1 MSASHALSTAYLE
14 PSPPQPF
21 YAESPE
27 TSRQLFKAATTP
39 SPRIKRQRKDSPRSR
54 STTPRPEDSRS
65 QIFESPNNNPF
76 APSGSSSKGK
86 ERAEVPVGFG
96 LGLGIPVFP
105 SNSSSVVS
113 SEPLIAWRFAEISKP
128 SSAASPASPSPTES
142 VDGDLAP
149 VPPGD
154 DGSIYTLTPG
164 PAWPPPPST
173 VVSPEITPRNSL
185 DVEDTLGRMVHRQ
198 QQRDSNDSVDLEN
211 MPLSPLTPAI
221 TQLLD
226 EISTMER
233 PPSAGVPKN
242 VTTVQA
248 WVMDMPGGNQ
258 TLPGATLMGR
268 RDRGVGRL
276 RVRKM
281 RSWRNL
287 RALGNRTSQFEV
299 IRQSVVLDDN
309 LPSPPITPPGQEEI
323 VETIGVETIGMEYAE
338 TTPRSVVPDSPV
350 EHPFYDDYEDI
361 IEAHLSPQEE
371 PPMENTV
378 EIELPQTFLLDPSPE
393 IERKFQDWPQE
404 SAQQEGSAGQSEQ
417 GEEEETPRPP
427 QLEAFED
434 ITPVFL
440 GSPPQAAPDSPAT
453 QLAGFEPMTPDPNS
467 DLVGEI
473 EALLQSSPLR
483 KREREEAERNQSLH
497 NTPTQAT
504 IRQGAGEAYDMD
516 ETPRPLQR
524 PTFAP
529 TQTQE
534 SLASE
539 ATNDTVFF
547 TPTEVRTP
555 AVEIPNPLEALPP
568 VPVLEPTQE
577 PEPEPAPARPQTP
590 PPKATRTASISSS
603 QSTPTRPPIPARRSS
618 LSHSRNV
625 SAETIPTKS
634 YPPTSQRTST
644 HTRGKSIDSSSVYS
658 DRGRSYPPPA
668 QRQRSSSAS
677 AATEDI
683 NRGRGRSRS
692 IGDGPPQI
700 PARKSSVGKTGKPSE
715 LLDTWIRKD
724 SFTTTGRPSLA
735 AVLRGNANV
744 ENRKDSDESVPRP
757 DSETM
762 PRSDTETVP
771 RPDSETVPRPDSNRF
786 SFSSGIEIL
795 GANQKAEI
803 VTTDIVRS
811 GSVKEVLVRT
821 SSKGSKN
828 GEHAEPITA
837 VPVVAAPKPEQPNAS
852 PYCRHFPS
860 FSFGDGPDLSFGES
874 STSAGKGKGRAKD
887 QTPITSPVTF
897 HLIPPTPAAGEESAT
912 RSKQLGYQLPPIP
925 LSFTG
930 TPTPPPK
937 SPLRKSTPNPLAGIP
952 VVHSHSASDS
962 VSSIPLPPRLPS
974 VVHEVNG
981 KRPST
986 APEPLIDFENNT
998 PTLDIPKRPSLKSR
1012 PTGFKKSK
1020 LSPWWKPKNNYFHDY
1035 DEYDRGEYGA
1045 GYSHDCPYEGEFEAE
1060 RGRQSRREDGN
1071 KKGKKGHRTVSL
1083 GKVQLEFVGVR
1094 GLRESFREMKEE
1106 RKRRKVV
1113 KGHFAEAS

>member
-1 MSASHALSTAYLE
+1 MMSTSHALSTEYLE
-14 PSPPQPF
+14 HSPPQPF
-21 YAESPE
+21 YAESSE

-39 SPRIKRQRKDSPRSR
+39 SPRIKRRRRDSPRSR

-65 QIFESPNNNPF
+65 QAFESPNENPF
-76 APSGSSSKGK
+76 APHGKSAKGK
-86 ERAEVPVGFG
+86 EKAEVPVGFG

-128 SSAASPASPSPTES
+128 SSAVSPASPSPTES
-142 VDGDLAP
+142 VDGDSAP

-173 VVSPEITPRNSL
+173 IVSPEITPRSSL
-185 DVEDTLGRMVHRQ
+185 DLGNTLGGMVHRRG
-198 QQRDSNDSVDLEN
+198 RDSNDSIDFEN
-211 MPLSPLTPAI
+211 MPVSPLTPAI

-258 TLPGATLMGR
+258 VLPGAALVGKR
-268 RDRGVGRL
+268 ERGEGRL

-299 IRQSVVLDDN
+299 ARQSAVIDN
-309 LPSPPITPPGQEEI
+309 DLPSPPITPPGQMEKEQN
-323 VETIGVETIGMEYAE
+323 TGVEYAG
-338 TTPRSVVPDSPV
+338 TTPRSMMPESPI

-361 IEAHLSPQEE
+361 IEAHLSPREE
-371 PPMENTV
+371 EAPKE
-378 EIELPQTFLLDPSPE
+378 EALPQTFLLDPSPE
-393 IERKFQDWPQE
+393 VERQFQDWPQE
-404 SAQQEGSAGQSEQ
+404 TVEQTGQMEQ
-417 GEEEETPRPP
+417 REQEEEQETPRPP
-427 QLEAFED
+427 QLEVLQGEA
-434 ITPVFL
+434 PVFL

-453 QLAGFEPMTPDPNS
+453 QLGGFEPMTPDPNS

-473 EALLQSSPLR
+473 EALLRSSPLR
-483 KREREEAERNQSLH
+483 RREREEAQRSESLH

-504 IRQGAGEAYDMD
+504 IRLGTSETHDMD

-539 ATNDTVFF
+539 ATNDTIFF

-555 AVEIPNPLEALPP
+555 VFEIPNPLEAVPP
-568 VPVLEPTQE
+568 VPVIETTQE
-577 PEPEPAPARPQTP
+577 PARPQTP
-590 PPKATRTASISSS
+590 PPKAARTASISSS
-603 QSTPTRPPIPARRSS
+603 HSTPTRPLIPTRRSS

-634 YPPTSQRTST
+634 YPPTSSRPGA
-644 HTRGKSIDSSSVYS
+644 HIRGKSIDSSSLYN
-658 DRGRSYPPPA
+658 DRGRNYPPPA

-677 AATEDI
+677 DATEDV

-715 LLDTWIRKD
+715 LMDNWVRKEPFTTVGSHQRPSLGAILHSNTNSESRKD
-724 SFTTTGRPSLA
+724 SNETVSQ
-735 AVLRGNANV
+735 
-744 ENRKDSDESVPRP
+744 P
-757 DSETM
+757 DSQ
-762 PRSDTETVP
+762 
-771 RPDSETVPRPDSNRF
+771 RF
-786 SFSSGIEIL
+786 SFSNDIEIL
-795 GANQKAEI
+795 GANQKAEVI
-803 VTTDIVRS
+803 TTDIVRS

-821 SSKGSKN
+821 SSKGSKS
-828 GEHAEPITA
+828 GEPTEPTVIA
-837 VPVVAAPKPEQPNAS
+837 SIIAAPKPEQPNAS
-852 PYCRHFPS
+852 TSSHHVPS
-860 FSFGDGPDLSFGES
+860 FSFGEGPDLSFGES
-874 STSAGKGKGRAKD
+874 SASAGKGKGRAKD
-887 QTPITSPVTF
+887 QTPITSPLSPVTF
-897 HLIPPTPAAGEESAT
+897 HLIPPTPAAGDEGAL
-912 RSKQLGYQLPPIP
+912 RVKQLGFQPPPIP
-925 LSFTG
+925 ISLTG

-937 SPLRKSTPNPLAGIP
+937 SPLRKSTPNPLAGVP

-974 VVHEVNG
+974 VVHEING
-981 KRPST
+981 QRPST
-986 APEPLIDFENNT
+986 APEPLIDFENT
-998 PTLDIPKRPSLKSR
+998 MPTVDTPKRPSLKSR

-1020 LSPWWKPKNNYFHDY
+1020 LSPWWKPKYNYFHDY
-1035 DEYDRGEYGA
+1035 DEYDQGGYG
-1045 GYSHDCPYEGEFEAE
+1045 GYNHDCPYDGIDLDVE
-1060 RGRQSRREDGN
+1060 RGRQSRRDSGS
-1071 KKGKKGHRTVSL
+1071 KKGKKGRRTVSL
-1083 GKVQLEFVGVR
+1083 GKVQLEFVGVK

-1106 RKRRKVV
+1106 RKRKKEAR
-1113 KGHFAEAS
+1113 GHLAEAS

>member
-1 MSASHALSTAYLE
+1 MSTSHALSTTFLE
-14 PSPPQPF
+14 SSPPQPF

-39 SPRIKRQRKDSPRSR
+39 SPRIKRRRRDSPPSR
-54 STTPRPEDSRS
+54 SPSPRPEDSRS
-65 QIFESPNNNPF
+65 QIFDPLNDDPF
-76 APSGSSSKGK
+76 APSGSSAKGK
-86 ERAEVPVGFG
+86 EKAEVPVGFG

-105 SNSSSVVS
+105 QNSSSIVS
-113 SEPLIAWRFAEISKP
+113 SEPLTAWRFAEISKP
-128 SSAASPASPSPTES
+128 SSAVSPASPSPTES
-142 VDGDLAP
+142 VDGDSVP
-149 VPPGD
+149 VPPGE

-173 VVSPEITPRNSL
+173 IVSPEITPRNSL
-185 DVEDTLGRMVHRQ
+185 DVEDSLGRMVHRQ
-198 QQRDSNDSVDLEN
+198 RHGQRDSNDSADIEN

-221 TQLLD
+221 SQLLD

-248 WVMDMPGGNQ
+248 WVMDMPDGNQ
-258 TLPGATLMGR
+258 GLPGAALMGR
-268 RDRGVGRL
+268 RDMREGRL

-287 RALGNRTSQFEV
+287 RALGNRTSRFEV
-299 IRQSVVLDDN
+299 LKRQSVVLDND
-309 LPSPPITPPGQEEI
+309 LPSPPITPPGQGGNEEI
-323 VETIGVETIGMEYAE
+323 IGLEYAG

-350 EHPFYDDYEDI
+350 EHPFYDDYEEI

-371 PPMENTV
+371 EAPAEG
-378 EIELPQTFLLDPSPE
+378 ELPQTFLLDPSPE
-393 IERKFQDWPQE
+393 VERQFQDWPQE
-404 SAQQEGSAGQSEQ
+404 TVEQ
-417 GEEEETPRPP
+417 RVPVEQVEQEEEQETPRPP
-427 QLEAFED
+427 QLEAVED
-434 ITPVFL
+434 ETPMFL

-473 EALLQSSPLR
+473 EALLRSSPLR
-483 KREREEAERNQSLH
+483 RRERQEAERSESLH

-504 IRQGAGEAYDMD
+504 INQGAGELWSHGGGEPYDMD
-516 ETPRPLQR
+516 RTPRPLQR

-534 SLASE
+534 SLTSE
-539 ATNDTVFF
+539 ATNETVFF

-555 AVEIPNPLEALPP
+555 ALEIPNPLEAVPPLPA
-568 VPVLEPTQE
+568 LEPAPVFVPAAE
-577 PEPEPAPARPQTP
+577 PEPEPARPQTP
-590 PPKATRTASISSS
+590 PPKAASISSS
-603 QSTPTRPPIPARRSS
+603 HSTPSRPPIPARRSS

-634 YPPTSQRTST
+634 YPPTSQRPGT
-644 HTRGKSIDSSSVYS
+644 HSRGKSIDSSSVYS
-658 DRGRSYPPPA
+658 DRGRNYPPPA
-668 QRQRSSSAS
+668 QRQRSSSAN
-677 AATEDI
+677 AATEDL

-715 LLDTWIRKD
+715 LLDTWVRKD
-724 SFTTTGRPSLA
+724 SFTTVGSPQRPTLA
-735 AVLRGNANV
+735 TILNSNTT
-744 ENRKDSDESVPRP
+744 SESQK
-757 DSETM
+757 S
-762 PRSDTETVP
+762 SN
-771 RPDSETVPRPDSNRF
+771 ETVPRPDSNRF
-786 SFSSGIEIL
+786 SFSSGIEVL
-795 GANQKAEI
+795 GANQKAEV

-821 SSKGSKN
+821 SSKGSRG
-828 GEHAEPITA
+828 GESIEAPTIASTIT
-837 VPVVAAPKPEQPNAS
+837 AAPKPERPTA
-852 PYCRHFPS
+852 HHVPS
-860 FSFGDGPDLSFGES
+860 FSFGEGPDLTLGES
-874 STSAGKGKGRAKD
+874 SESAGKGKGRAKD
-887 QTPITSPVTF
+887 QTPITSPLSPVTF
-897 HLIPPTPAAGEESAT
+897 HLIPPTPAAGEEAST
-912 RSKQLGYQLPPIP
+912 RSKQLGYQPPPIP
-925 LSFTG
+925 ISSTE

-974 VVHEVNG
+974 VVHEING
-981 KRPST
+981 QRPST
-986 APEPLIDFENNT
+986 APEPLIDFEN
-998 PTLDIPKRPSLKSR
+998 TLPALESPRRPSLKSR

-1020 LSPWWKPKNNYFHDY
+1020 LSPWWKPKYNYFHEY
-1035 DEYDRGEYGA
+1035 DEYQQG
-1045 GYSHDCPYEGEFEAE
+1045 GYNHDCPYEGVDVEVE
-1060 RGRQSRREDGN
+1060 RGRLSSRDSGS

-1106 RKRRKVV
+1106 RKRRKGV